1 MSRSVKGGS
10 EKKIIFLFQAQQCY
24 QAKINYPTLEQVAA
38 CQIIF
43 ASEKFSS
50 LLKSHNPLYLSS
62 NGKKSII
69 SLI

>member
-1 MSRSVKGGS
+1 MSRSVKSGS
-10 EKKIIFLFQAQQCY
+10 EKKRIFLFQAQQCY

-38 CQIIF
+38 CRISF

-62 NGKKSII
+62 NGKNP
-69 SLI
+69 LYH